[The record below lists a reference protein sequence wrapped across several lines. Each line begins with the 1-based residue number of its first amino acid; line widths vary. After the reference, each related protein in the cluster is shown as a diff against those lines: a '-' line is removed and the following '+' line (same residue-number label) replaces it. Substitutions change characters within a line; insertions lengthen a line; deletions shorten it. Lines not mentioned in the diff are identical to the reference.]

1 MDTNQPPTNE
11 QDIPDDFL
19 ADVSD
24 ESFVAA
30 ISAARTGQDPPS
42 DLDVSDPSSILDQAK
57 NVQDRRDT
65 PSPEAQNKGI
75 GSPEKAKAEPLN
87 FANLRKAREAAERER
102 DQLREERDSLLQ
114 RAQEADLTK
123 AEKAQLA
130 QDLESARKELSE
142 KSEAITRVSAR
153 ETPEYKQVY
162 NLYQEGWKQ
171 LNEIVASDAIKE
183 SGVNVSAAALLQNN
197 REAING
203 TIRALQESGDYAS
216 ANDLQQTLSAMN
228 VWKADLQKIEQSS
241 VSKAQEWQKNRDG
254 QILQSV
260 SKAQMELAQEV
271 PYMDF
276 RSSAFLTLPE
286 AQQQVIKQVHEEATQ
301 GVRQVLQSAND
312 FGQLSNLAYRNSV
325 IVRAQALELEGLKQ
339 DLPAKEAEITRL
351 QKELAAYQKA
361 AGSSMPNGSNSTSN
375 RSSRPTNADEEFEEL
390 MAAIQT
396 L

>member
-1 MDTNQPPTNE
+1 MATDNQP
-11 QDIPDDFL
+11 QDLDQPADTTQDDLSFNFL
-19 ADVSD
+19 DDVSD
-24 ESFVAA
+24 ESLVAQ
-30 ISAARTGQDPPS
+30 ISSAKTGMDIPS
-42 DLDVSDPSSILDQAK
+42 DLAPEP
-57 NVQDRRDT
+57 T
-65 PSPEAQNKGI
+65 PDAPPTPEAQNKGI
-75 GSPEKAKAEPLN
+75 GSLEKAKPEPLN

-130 QDLESARKELSE
+130 QDLEAARKELSE
-142 KSEAITRVSAR
+142 KTEAITRVSAR

-276 RSSAFLTLPE
+276 RSSAFLALPE

-339 DLPAKEAEITRL
+339 DLPAKEAEISRL

-361 AGSSMPNGSNSTSN
+361 AGSAMPSGSNRTTIKNSGGN
-375 RSSRPTNADEEFEEL
+375 VDAEEEYEEL
-390 MAAIQT
+390 MAA
-396 L
+396 LRSMG

>member
-1 MDTNQPPTNE
+1 MATDNQP
-11 QDIPDDFL
+11 QDLDPQTDAPQDDLSFNFL
-19 ADVSD
+19 DDVSD
-24 ESFVAA
+24 ESLVAQ
-30 ISAARTGQDPPS
+30 ISSAKTGMDIPS
-42 DLDVSDPSSILDQAK
+42 DLAPEP
-57 NVQDRRDT
+57 T
-65 PSPEAQNKGI
+65 PEAPPTPEAQNKGI
-75 GSPEKAKAEPLN
+75 GSPEKTKPEPLN

-130 QDLESARKELSE
+130 QDLEAARKELSE
-142 KSEAITRVSAR
+142 KTEAITRVSAR

-203 TIRALQESGDYAS
+203 TIRALQEAGDYAS

-241 VSKAQEWQKNRDG
+241 ISKAQEWQKNRDG

-276 RSSAFLTLPE
+276 RSSAFLALPE

-312 FGQLSNLAYRNSV
+312 FNQLSNLAYRNSV

-339 DLPAKEAEITRL
+339 DLPAKEAEISRL

-361 AGSSMPNGSNSTSN
+361 AGSAMPSGSNRTTIKNSGGN
-375 RSSRPTNADEEFEEL
+375 IDAEEEYEEL
-390 MAAIQT
+390 MAA
-396 L
+396 LRSMG

>member
-1 MDTNQPPTNE
+1 LVAQISSAKTGMD
-11 QDIPDDFL
+11 I
-19 ADVSD
+19 
-24 ESFVAA
+24 
-30 ISAARTGQDPPS
+30 PS
-42 DLDVSDPSSILDQAK
+42 DLAPEP
-57 NVQDRRDT
+57 T
-65 PSPEAQNKGI
+65 PDAPPTPEAQNKGI
-75 GSPEKAKAEPLN
+75 GSPEKTKAEPLN

-130 QDLESARKELSE
+130 QDLDAARKELSE
-142 KSEAITRVSAR
+142 KTEAITRVSAR

-276 RSSAFLTLPE
+276 RSSAFLALPE

-312 FGQLSNLAYRNSV
+312 FNQLSNLAYRNSV

-339 DLPAKEAEITRL
+339 DLPAKEAEISRL

-361 AGSSMPNGSNSTSN
+361 AGSAMPSGSNRTTIKNSGGN
-375 RSSRPTNADEEFEEL
+375 IDAEEEYEEL
-390 MAAIQT
+390 MAA
-396 L
+396 LRSMG

>member
-1 MDTNQPPTNE
+1 MATDNQP
-11 QDIPDDFL
+11 QDLDQPADAPQEDLSFNFL
-19 ADVSD
+19 DDVSD
-24 ESFVAA
+24 ESLVAQ
-30 ISAARTGQDPPS
+30 ISSAKTGMDIPS
-42 DLDVSDPSSILDQAK
+42 DLAPEP
-57 NVQDRRDT
+57 T
-65 PSPEAQNKGI
+65 PEAPPTPEAQNKGI
-75 GSPEKAKAEPLN
+75 GSPEKAKPEPLN
-87 FANLRKAREAAERER
+87 FANLRKAREAAEKER

-130 QDLESARKELSE
+130 QDLEAARKELSE
-142 KSEAITRVSAR
+142 KTEAITRVIAR

-241 VSKAQEWQKNRDG
+241 ISKAQEWQKNRDG

-276 RSSAFLTLPE
+276 RSSAFLALPE

-312 FGQLSNLAYRNSV
+312 FNQLSNLAYRNSV

-339 DLPAKEAEITRL
+339 DLPAKEAEISRL

-361 AGSSMPNGSNSTSN
+361 AGSAMPSGSNRTTIKNSGGN
-375 RSSRPTNADEEFEEL
+375 IDAEEEYEEL
-390 MAAIQT
+390 MAA
-396 L
+396 LRSMG

>member
-1 MDTNQPPTNE
+1 MATDNQP
-11 QDIPDDFL
+11 QDLDQPADTTQDDLSFNFL
-19 ADVSD
+19 DDVSD
-24 ESFVAA
+24 ESLVAQ
-30 ISAARTGQDPPS
+30 ISSAKTGMDIPS
-42 DLDVSDPSSILDQAK
+42 DLAPEP
-57 NVQDRRDT
+57 T
-65 PSPEAQNKGI
+65 PDAPPTPEAQNKGI
-75 GSPEKAKAEPLN
+75 GSLEKAKPEPLN

-130 QDLESARKELSE
+130 QDLEAARKELSE
-142 KSEAITRVSAR
+142 KTEAITRVSAR

-276 RSSAFLTLPE
+276 RSSAFLALPE

-339 DLPAKEAEITRL
+339 DLPAKEAEISRL

-361 AGSSMPNGSNSTSN
+361 AGSAMPSGSNRTTIKNSGGN
-375 RSSRPTNADEEFEEL
+375 IDAEEEYEEL
-390 MAAIQT
+390 MAA
-396 L
+396 LRSMG

>member
-1 MDTNQPPTNE
+1 MATDNQP
-11 QDIPDDFL
+11 QDLDQPADTTQDDLSFNFL
-19 ADVSD
+19 DDVSD
-24 ESFVAA
+24 ESLVAQ
-30 ISAARTGQDPPS
+30 ISSAKTGMDIPS
-42 DLDVSDPSSILDQAK
+42 DLAPEP
-57 NVQDRRDT
+57 T
-65 PSPEAQNKGI
+65 PDAPPTPEAQNKGI
-75 GSPEKAKAEPLN
+75 GSLEKAKPEPLN

-130 QDLESARKELSE
+130 QDLEAARKELSE
-142 KSEAITRVSAR
+142 KTEAITRVSAR

-276 RSSAFLTLPE
+276 RSSAFLALPE

-312 FGQLSNLAYRNSV
+312 FNQLSNLAYRNSV

-339 DLPAKEAEITRL
+339 DLPAKEAEISRL

-361 AGSSMPNGSNSTSN
+361 AGSAMPSGSNRTTIKNSGGN
-375 RSSRPTNADEEFEEL
+375 IDAEEEYEEL
-390 MAAIQT
+390 MAA
-396 L
+396 LRSMG

>member
-1 MDTNQPPTNE
+1 MATDNQP
-11 QDIPDDFL
+11 QDLDQPADTTQDDLSFNFL
-19 ADVSD
+19 DDVSD
-24 ESFVAA
+24 ESLVAQ
-30 ISAARTGQDPPS
+30 ISSAKTGMDIPS
-42 DLDVSDPSSILDQAK
+42 DLAPEPTPEAP
-57 NVQDRRDT
+57 

-75 GSPEKAKAEPLN
+75 GSPEKTKAEPLN
-87 FANLRKAREAAERER
+87 FANLRKARESAERER

-130 QDLESARKELSE
+130 QDLDAARKELSE
-142 KSEAITRVSAR
+142 KTEAITRVSAR

-276 RSSAFLTLPE
+276 RSSAFLALPE

-312 FGQLSNLAYRNSV
+312 FNQLSNLAYRNSV

-339 DLPAKEAEITRL
+339 DLPAKEAEISRL

-361 AGSSMPNGSNSTSN
+361 AGSAMPSGSNRTTIKNSGGN
-375 RSSRPTNADEEFEEL
+375 IDAEEEYEEL
-390 MAAIQT
+390 MAA
-396 L
+396 LRSMG

>member
-1 MDTNQPPTNE
+1 MATDNQP
-11 QDIPDDFL
+11 QDLDQPADTTQDDLSYNFL
-19 ADVSD
+19 DDVSD
-24 ESFVAA
+24 ESLVAQ
-30 ISAARTGQDPPS
+30 ISSAKTGMDIPS
-42 DLDVSDPSSILDQAK
+42 DLAPEP
-57 NVQDRRDT
+57 T
-65 PSPEAQNKGI
+65 PDAPPTPEAQNKGI
-75 GSPEKAKAEPLN
+75 GSPEKTKAEPLN

-130 QDLESARKELSE
+130 QDLDAARKELSE
-142 KSEAITRVSAR
+142 KTEAITRVSAR

-276 RSSAFLTLPE
+276 RSSAFLALPE

-312 FGQLSNLAYRNSV
+312 FNQLSNLAYRNSV

-339 DLPAKEAEITRL
+339 DLPAKEAEISRL

-361 AGSSMPNGSNSTSN
+361 AGSAMPSGSNRTTIKNSGGN
-375 RSSRPTNADEEFEEL
+375 IDAEEEYEEL
-390 MAAIQT
+390 MAA
-396 L
+396 LRSMG